1 MGGGLLTPTPM
12 GVGTLLDGKANRGAE
27 VHPLSQVSQSR
38 KQQTLDSNPAF
49 LVPKP
54 EHQTGPQTTSSLA
67 LVS

>member
-1 MGGGLLTPTPM
+1 MGGLLTPTPM
-12 GVGTLLDGKANRGAE
+12 GVGTLLDGKANRGTE